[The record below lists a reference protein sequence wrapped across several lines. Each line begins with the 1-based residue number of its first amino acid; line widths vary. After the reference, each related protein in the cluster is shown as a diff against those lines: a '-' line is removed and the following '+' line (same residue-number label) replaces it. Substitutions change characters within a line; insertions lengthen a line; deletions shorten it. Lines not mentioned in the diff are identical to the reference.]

1 MTLYKGC
8 FFQTCE
14 YKTLYSARK
23 KFLLI
28 RRGSQEEQN
37 GIDFIGWFEVVSL
50 SIKWL
55 FVCPEHFPT
64 QSPTFVSR
72 LPKS

>member
-1 MTLYKGC
+1 MTVYKGC
-8 FFQTCE
+8 FVQTCE
-14 YKTLYSARK
+14 YKTLYSA
-23 KFLLI
+23 
-28 RRGSQEEQN
+28 RGSQEEQN

-64 QSPTFVSR
+64 QSPTFVS
-72 LPKS
+72 